1 MLAIRLPAEIENRLE
16 TLAKATGR
24 TKTFFAR
31 EAILEYLEDL
41 EDLHL
46 AEKRLSEYQ
55 SGKAETV
62 SLQQLMKQ
70 YGLED

>member
-1 MLAIRLPAEIENRLE
+1 MLAIRLPADIEHRLE

-46 AEKRLSEYQ
+46 AEKRLGDYQ
-55 SGKAETV
+55 SGKSETI

>member
-1 MLAIRLPAEIENRLE
+1 MLAIRLPADIEHRLE
-16 TLAKATGR
+16 MLAKATGR

-46 AEKRLSEYQ
+46 AERRLADYQ
-55 SGKAETV
+55 TGKTERRT
-62 SLQQLMKQ
+62 LQQLMKQ

>member
-1 MLAIRLPAEIENRLE
+1 MLAIRLPAEIEDRLE
-16 TLAKATGR
+16 NLAKATGR

-46 AEKRLSEYQ
+46 AEKRLSDYQ
-55 SGKAETV
+55 SGKSETV